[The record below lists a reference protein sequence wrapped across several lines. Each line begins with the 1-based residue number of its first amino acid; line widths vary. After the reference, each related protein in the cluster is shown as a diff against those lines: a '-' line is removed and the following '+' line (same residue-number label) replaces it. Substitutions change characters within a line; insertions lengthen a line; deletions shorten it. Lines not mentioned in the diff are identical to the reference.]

1 MKRFFTLVA
10 ATLLFAGADAMAQ
23 VSVDD
28 VAASSQKQSFE
39 NDMKTTT
46 VDADYVSEAKRRADR
61 MAIRKERNTVDFTAN
76 LHGSLTAFN
85 KHWQAAGDNTITIL
99 ANVNFLHT
107 YKKNKFTRI
116 SSWSPSC
123 LAPARSMRR
132 SASRCSPTAWPMLT
146 LF

>member
-61 MAIRKERNTVDFTAN
+61 MAIRKERNTVDFTGQPPR
-76 LHGSLTAFN
+76 LVDGLQ
-85 KHWQAAGDNTITIL
+85 QALAGGG
-99 ANVNFLHT
+99 
-107 YKKNKFTRI
+107 
-116 SSWSPSC
+116 
-123 LAPARSMRR
+123 
-132 SASRCSPTAWPMLT
+132 
-146 LF
+146 